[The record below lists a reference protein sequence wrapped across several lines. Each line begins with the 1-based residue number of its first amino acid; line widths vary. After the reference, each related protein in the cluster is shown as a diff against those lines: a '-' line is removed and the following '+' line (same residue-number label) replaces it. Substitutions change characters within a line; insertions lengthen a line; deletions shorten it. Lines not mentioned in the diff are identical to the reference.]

1 MFFRRDNY
9 VERVGEGDMNL
20 TLDSQRFVLIS
31 GVVVLSGLA
40 FWSAPAGTNCCPAV
54 AAAEVG
60 KKQSPTKPARRE
72 LDIREI
78 RTVSVLTPE
87 LASKVNRMRMRYALH
102 EAGCI
107 IKENDR
113 VPSVESD
120 FFPRVP
126 IERHRIYSG
135 AVETGHFSHNAQLAK
150 FKGRYYLVWSTGQ
163 RDEAFPGQR
172 VMVASSDDGKQWS
185 PPRTLVAGDADAG
198 LLQRAFGLYADNT
211 QMVLYSAATIAELDA
226 GSAGG
231 RRHKKTR
238 LDAHVTTDGKTW
250 KKREGIVPG
259 DIFFMEGPRP
269 TRSGRLLAG
278 ARLNGRLV
286 AFLWKK
292 DDPAGTPD
300 VVSLPKPRAPATIIG
315 EGSWYQ
321 TDDGRIL
328 MWFRDERQSLRLF
341 VAVSEDDGA
350 SWTEPMPTDFPDS
363 MSRVRAG
370 RLSDGRYYLIGNAFA
385 KLMDRGHL
393 MLALSDDGVRFN
405 RMFSLLE
412 EPTAQRA
419 FGLLK
424 ANGYQYPVAIED
436 DGRLLIAYSINKEDI
451 ECAIVPLKAL
461 K

>member
-1 MFFRRDNY
+1 MNLSNHTESLSRRDFC
-9 VERVGEGDMNL
+9 
-20 TLDSQRFVLIS
+20 TL
-31 GVVVLSGLA
+31 
-40 FWSAPAGTNCCPAV
+40 
-54 AAAEVG
+54 AAAVLGSGAAAGHALIGNGVDRLADASEPLAR
-60 KKQSPTKPARRE
+60 QSKAKPATKK

-78 RTVSVLTPE
+78 QTISVLTPE
-87 LASKVNRMRMRYALH
+87 LATKVARMRMRYALH
-102 EAGCI
+102 EAGCVI
-107 IKENDR
+107 TERDQGPR
-113 VPSVESD
+113 ADPA
-120 FFPRVP
+120 FFPRLP
-126 IERHRIYSG
+126 IERCRIYT
-135 AVETGHFSHNAQLAK
+135 AVGDAGSFSHNAQLAK
-150 FKGRYYLVWSTGQ
+150 FKNRFYLLWSTGR
-163 RDEAFPGQR
+163 RDEAFPGQC
-172 VMVASSDDGKQWS
+172 VMMSSSDDGKHWS
-185 PPRTLVAGDADAG
+185 EARELVAGDADSG
-198 LLQRAFGLYADNT
+198 LLQRAFGLYADDA

-226 GSAGG
+226 ESAGG

-238 LDAHVTTDGKTW
+238 LDAHVTTDGNTW
-250 KKREGIVPG
+250 EKREGIIPR

-278 ARLNGRLV
+278 ARLNGQLV
-286 AFLWKK
+286 ALLWKK
-292 DDPAGTPD
+292 NDPAGTPD
-300 VVSLPKPRAPATIIG
+300 VVPLPKPRAQATIIG
-315 EGSWYQ
+315 EGSWYR

-370 RLSDGRYYLIGNAFA
+370 RLSDGGYYLISNAYA

-393 MLALSDDGVRFN
+393 MIALSDDGVKFN
-405 RMFSLLE
+405 LMFSLLE
-412 EPTAQRA
+412 EPTKQRA